1 MPFKTGMLMSRI
13 ATFGGISRA
22 SRKASCPLAASPA
35 TLNTFVLHKGFYA
48 LTNKL
53 VIFSNQYGNGHSKS
67 P

>member
-1 MPFKTGMLMSRI
+1 MPFKTGHANVENRNVRGNFPGKSKSFLSIGR
-13 ATFGGISRA
+13 FPRHF
-22 SRKASCPLAASPA
+22 
-35 TLNTFVLHKGFYA
+35 NTFVLHKGFYA